1 MTSTEPTSPTTTGGK
16 PTPLDP
22 TTTGGK
28 PTPLGD
34 PKS

>member
-1 MTSTEPTSPTTTGGK
+1 MTSTEPTSVEPTSGK
-16 PTPLDP
+16 PAPKDP
-22 TTTGGK
+22 TTDGGK